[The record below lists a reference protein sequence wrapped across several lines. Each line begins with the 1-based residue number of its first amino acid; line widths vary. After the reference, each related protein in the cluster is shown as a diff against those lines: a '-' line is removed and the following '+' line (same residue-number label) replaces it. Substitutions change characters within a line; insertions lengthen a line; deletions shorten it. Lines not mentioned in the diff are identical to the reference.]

1 MKSTFLYSLAGLAGL
16 VALSIGIGL
25 YTLSGQGSSAGSVA
39 ASPPVQAPNA
49 GLIAG
54 NGQPTLIELGMNSC
68 ASCKAMHRV
77 LDELRTAHGEHLR
90 VIAIDIRDRP
100 ELVAELRV
108 MAIPTQVLLDG
119 EGREI
124 DRHLG
129 FLPAEAIRERFAAQ
143 GLSIKTVAGNP

>member
-1 MKSTFLYSLAGLAGL
+1 MKSTILYWLAGLAAL
-16 VALSIGIGL
+16 AVAIGIGL
-25 YTLSGQGSSAGSVA
+25 YVLSGKGSGSGSAA
-39 ASPPVQAPNA
+39 ASAPVQAPNA
-49 GLIAG
+49 GPIAG

-77 LDELRTAHGEHLR
+77 LDELRAAHGEHLR

-108 MAIPTQVLLDG
+108 IAIPTQVLLDG
-119 EGREI
+119 EGREV

-129 FLPAEAIRERFAAQ
+129 FLLAEAIRARFAAQ
-143 GLSIKTVAGNP
+143 GLPLKTVAGIP

>member
-1 MKSTFLYSLAGLAGL
+1 MKSTFFYWLAGL
-16 VALSIGIGL
+16 VALAIGIGL
-25 YTLSGQGSSAGSVA
+25 YTLSAKGSGTASAAVSAPA
-39 ASPPVQAPNA
+39 AGP
-49 GLIAG
+49 IAG

-77 LDELRTAHGEHLR
+77 LDELRAAHGEHLR

-119 EGREI
+119 AGREV

-129 FLPAEAIRERFAAQ
+129 FLPAEAIRERFAAH
-143 GLSIKTVAGNP
+143 GLPLKTVAGNP